1 MMRLLSLFTLMG
13 TLSVGLAM
21 GQEKP
26 VPTEAEKG
34 AIAEIRKS
42 GGQVMELAQN
52 DARLDV
58 AFHLADGKITDE
70 SLAPLKN
77 LPQIAQ
83 LNLRGREITNA
94 GLVHLKDLKGLV
106 RLHLEKTKVTDE
118 GLENLKGLENLE
130 YLNLYGTTVTD
141 AGLKHLEGL
150 KKLKKI
156 YLWQTQV
163 TDAGVAGLKAA
174 VPQIQIIRGVDLAK
188 PAEEKKPEE
197 PKPEEKKSQTNRLP
211 FPYQWPLK
219 MCHCL
224 SVLGQAVLFPTI
236 RSNPT
241 RPLA

>member
-1 MMRLLSLFTLMG
+1 MMRLLSLFALMG

-26 VPTEAEKG
+26 APTEAEKG

-197 PKPEEKKSQTNRLP
+197 PKPEEKK
-211 FPYQWPLK
+211 
-219 MCHCL
+219 
-224 SVLGQAVLFPTI
+224 
-236 RSNPT
+236 
-241 RPLA
+241 